1 MLPREGLEGLRFL
14 HGLRAEYLDQI
25 AAIAEARDV
34 PADGFVFREGEAS
47 AHVFVVASGRISL
60 LVRVPGH
67 GPVRVHTL
75 GEGELLGWTPLLGA
89 GVMTATARA
98 AVPSRLVALHAPQL
112 LALIEHDPRLGV
124 ELMRRVAAALAQRL
138 NSTRLQLLDVYH
150 HELPD
155 VPEGVAVPP
164 AGAKS

>member
-1 MLPREGLEGLRFL
+1 MVLLETLEGLRFF
-14 HGLRAEYLDQI
+14 HGLRPEYLAQI
-25 AAIAEARDV
+25 AAVAELRDV
-34 PADGFVFREGEAS
+34 PRDGDVFREGERI
-47 AHVFVVASGRISL
+47 AHVFVVASGRVSL

-75 GEGELLGWTPLLGA
+75 GEGELLGWSPLLGD
-89 GVMTATARA
+89 GPMTAAARA
-98 AVPSRLVALHAPQL
+98 AVGTRLVALHAPRL

-138 NSTRLQLLDVYH
+138 EATRLQLLDVYH

-155 VPEGVAVPP
+155 VPEPAGGRA